1 MASGEWDEMRTGT
14 VSFPISQRNTQSEDE
29 LLLLV
34 ASSAPAQAVAEP
46 GTAPPVWEYYDLFP
60 ASLIKDALLPW
71 CLQLHKARAQTNWR
85 SASLRCFLSKAL
97 CVLAGHVV
105 PWVLPHVSL
114 WAKQNSE
121 RNIYKSRRPSLHFLS
136 LVSFFFFCKITV
148 NHTWRLQA
156 STTERSNAHCFS
168 VCSASICA

>member
-34 ASSAPAQAVAEP
+34 ASSAPAQAGAEP

-121 RNIYKSRRPSLHFLS
+121 RNIYKSWRPSLHFLS
-136 LVSFFFFCKITV
+136 LVSFFFLQDHSKSHMKASGV
-148 NHTWRLQA
+148 NNRKK
-156 STTERSNAHCFS
+156 
-168 VCSASICA
+168 